1 MGKRAGFIAECK
13 EGRLD
18 VTVLERLE
26 SESPVITS
34 SAVDKDEGKF
44 ESPN

>member
-1 MGKRAGFIAECK
+1 MGKRASFIAECK

-26 SESPVITS
+26 AKSPVITS
-34 SAVDKDEGKF
+34 SAVDEDEGEF

>member
-1 MGKRAGFIAECK
+1 MGKRTNFIAECE

-26 SESPVITS
+26 AESPVITS
-34 SAVDKDEGKF
+34 SAVDKDEGEF